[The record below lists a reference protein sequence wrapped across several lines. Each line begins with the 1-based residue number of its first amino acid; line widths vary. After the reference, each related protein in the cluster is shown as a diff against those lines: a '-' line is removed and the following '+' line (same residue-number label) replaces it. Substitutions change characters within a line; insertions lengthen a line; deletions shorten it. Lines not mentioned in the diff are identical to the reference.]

1 MLPHQLSCPI
11 GGLLLS
17 VLMLK
22 DANPNHYAAPGVD
35 CVVSHESRQFT
46 DDRHKVLLGHLRHPL
61 RVGNTLVSAH
71 CNVHSFTPPPK
82 RRRGRRVPPN
92 QLINVP
98 SVKGYKGWRN
108 FRESPKGEVRRIP
121 IPRIPVNRASCLLW
135 DKWSFFWV
143 AYCWGERRCVQMSE
157 QPHKKKIS
165 ELPGKSS
172 SEQQR
177 K

>member
-22 DANPNHYAAPGVD
+22 DANPNHYRVPGVER
-35 CVVSHESRQFT
+35 VVSHESRQFT
-46 DDRHKVLLGHLRHPL
+46 DDGNKVLLGHLRHPL

-82 RRRGRRVPPN
+82 RRRGRRVPPK

-108 FRESPKGEVRRIP
+108 FLELRLGEV
-121 IPRIPVNRASCLLW
+121 PRIRVLGTW
-135 DKWSFFWV
+135 VHSF
-143 AYCWGERRCVQMSE
+143 
-157 QPHKKKIS
+157 
-165 ELPGKSS
+165 SS
-172 SEQQR
+172 AAT
-177 K
+177 

>member
-22 DANPNHYAAPGVD
+22 GANPNHYPVPGVD

-46 DDRHKVLLGHLRHPL
+46 DDGHKVRLGHLSHPL

-71 CNVHSFTPPPK
+71 CNVHRFTPPPK
-82 RRRGRRVPPN
+82 REGGTLRPR
-92 QLINVP
+92 LKSFNVF

-108 FRESPKGEVRRIP
+108 FRESPKGEVRRTP
-121 IPRIPVNRASCLLW
+121 IPHTRVN
-135 DKWSFFWV
+135 K
-143 AYCWGERRCVQMSE
+143 GERMSRWGNTGRDE
-157 QPHKKKIS
+157 GSVPIMGINS
-165 ELPGKSS
+165 A
-172 SEQQR
+172 
-177 K
+177 